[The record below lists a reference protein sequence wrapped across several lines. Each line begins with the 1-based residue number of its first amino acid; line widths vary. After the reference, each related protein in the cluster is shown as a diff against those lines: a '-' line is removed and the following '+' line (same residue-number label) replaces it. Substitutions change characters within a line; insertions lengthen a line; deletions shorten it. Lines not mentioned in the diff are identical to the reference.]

1 MQVSLETGDGL
12 ERKLT
17 IQVPAETVDKE
28 VENRLQS
35 MKSRVKI
42 DGFRPG
48 KVPLKIVKQQYG
60 SQVHQEVVG
69 DVMQNSFR
77 DAVMKED
84 LRLAGSPNIEPK
96 NMSLGEPLE
105 YVATF
110 EVYPEFEIADCSKLE
125 IENVTA
131 EVADSDVDSM
141 IETLQKQRTEYNVVE
156 RAAQNDDQVTVSF
169 DGYIDGEAFEGGKAD
184 SVPLVLGSSSM
195 IPGFEEQIVG
205 KSASDEFTVEVTFP
219 EDYHVENLKGK
230 KANFETKLISVAEPK
245 LPEVDEEFAKA
256 FGVTEGGIDKLRSD
270 IRDNMQRELKNK
282 LQTQVKNNVMD
293 AVLKANEIDI
303 PKALIDDEC
312 GNLQKQM
319 SEAGQLQA
327 GMSLPKDL
335 FAPEAKRR
343 VSLGLIIGEMIK
355 VAGIQVDQDRVTT
368 KIEDV
373 AATYEDPQE
382 VINHYANNPQLKS
395 GIEALVMEE
404 MVVDWVVDQAKM
416 KDVSSSFEELMKPQ
430 AQA

>member
-17 IQVPAETVDKE
+17 VQVPAETVDKE

-48 KVPLKIVKQQYG
+48 KVPLKVVKQQYG
-60 SQVHQEVVG
+60 AQIHQEVIG
-69 DVMQNSFR
+69 DVMQSSFR
-77 DAVMKED
+77 DAVLKED
-84 LRLAGSPNIEPK
+84 LKLAGSPNIEPK
-96 NMSLGEPLE
+96 NMTLGEPLE
-105 YVATF
+105 YIATF
-110 EVYPEFEIADCSKLE
+110 EVYPEFEIADCSALE
-125 IENVTA
+125 IENLTA
-131 EVADSDVDSM
+131 EVTDSDVDSM
-141 IETLQKQRTEYNVVE
+141 IETLQKQRTEYNVVD
-156 RAAQNDDQVTVSF
+156 RAAQNDDQVTINF
-169 DGYIDGEAFEGGKAD
+169 DGYVDGEAFEGGKAD
-184 SVPLVLGSSSM
+184 NVPLVLGSNSM
-195 IPGFEEQIVG
+195 IPGFEEQVVG
-205 KSASDEFTVEVTFP
+205 KSAGDEFTVEVTFP
-219 EDYHVENLKGK
+219 EDYHAENLKGK
-230 KANFETKLISVAEPK
+230 KANFETKLVSVAEAS

-256 FGVTEGGIDKLRSD
+256 FGVTEGGIEKLRSD
-270 IRDNMQRELKNK
+270 IRENMQRELKNK
-282 LQTQVKNNVMD
+282 LQTQLKNNVMD

-335 FAPEAKRR
+335 FESEAKRR
-343 VSLGLIIGEMIK
+343 VSLGLIIGEMVK
-355 VAGIQVDQDRVTT
+355 VAEIKVDQDRVTK
-368 KIEDV
+368 KIEEV
-373 AATYEDPQE
+373 ASTYEDPQE

-395 GIEALVMEE
+395 GIEGLVMEE
-404 MVVDWVVDQAKM
+404 MVVDWVVDQAKI
-416 KDVSSSFEELMKPQ
+416 KDVSSSFEELMKQP

>member
-17 IQVPAETVDKE
+17 VQVPAETVDKE

-48 KVPLKIVKQQYG
+48 KVPLKVVKQQYG
-60 SQVHQEVVG
+60 AQIHQEVIG
-69 DVMQNSFR
+69 DVMQSSFR
-77 DAVMKED
+77 DAVLKED
-84 LRLAGSPNIEPK
+84 LKLAGSPNIEPK
-96 NMSLGEPLE
+96 NMTLGEPLE
-105 YVATF
+105 YIATF
-110 EVYPEFEIADCSKLE
+110 EVYPEFEIADCSALE
-125 IENVTA
+125 IENLTA
-131 EVADSDVDSM
+131 EVTDSDVDSM
-141 IETLQKQRTEYNVVE
+141 IETLQKQRTEYNVVD
-156 RAAQNDDQVTVSF
+156 RAAQNDDQVTINF
-169 DGYIDGEAFEGGKAD
+169 DGYVDGEAFEGGKAD
-184 SVPLVLGSSSM
+184 NVPLVLGSNSM
-195 IPGFEEQIVG
+195 IPGFEEQVVG
-205 KSASDEFTVEVTFP
+205 KSAGDEFTVEVTFP
-219 EDYHVENLKGK
+219 EDYHAENLKGK
-230 KANFETKLISVAEPK
+230 KANFETKLVSVAEAS

-256 FGVTEGGIDKLRSD
+256 FGVTEGGIEKLRSD
-270 IRDNMQRELKNK
+270 IRENMQRELKNK
-282 LQTQVKNNVMD
+282 LQIQLKNNVMD

-335 FAPEAKRR
+335 FESEAKRR
-343 VSLGLIIGEMIK
+343 VSLGLIIGEMVK
-355 VAGIQVDQDRVTT
+355 VAEIKVDQDRVTK
-368 KIEDV
+368 KIEEV
-373 AATYEDPQE
+373 ASTYEDPQE

-395 GIEALVMEE
+395 GIEGLVMEE
-404 MVVDWVVDQAKM
+404 MVVDWVVDQAKI
-416 KDVSSSFEELMKPQ
+416 KDVSSSFEELMKQP